1 MKDDPTTFTRTAYG
15 LTPCSESARELFAT
29 IPLNSVVKADIS
41 RGGRSLPMLRLY
53 WGLCGCIA
61 EAIGANR
68 ENVSDVIK
76 LRSGHFVVVETK
88 SGRIQL
94 PRSISFGKM
103 SQAEFKA
110 FFDKA
115 CLVVCE
121 ELLPTMKPGELRR
134 QIETMVGI
142 PQSEEQ
148 DA

>member
-1 MKDDPTTFTRTAYG
+1 MKDDPTLFTRTAYG
-15 LTPCSESARELFAT
+15 LAPCSESAREVLKS
-29 IPLNSVVKADIS
+29 IPLNVVVKAEIS

-53 WGLCGCIA
+53 WSLCGTIA

-88 SGRIQL
+88 SGRVQL
-94 PRSISFGKM
+94 PRSISFAKM
-103 SQAEFKA
+103 DQAEFKA

-121 ELLPTMKPGELRR
+121 ELLPHMKPSELRQ
-134 QIETMVGI
+134 QIEIMVGAHG
-142 PQSEEQ
+142 EGLRC
-148 DA
+148 

>member
-1 MKDDPTTFTRTAYG
+1 MTEDPTLFTRTAYG
-15 LTPCSESARELFAT
+15 LTPCSESAREVLKS
-29 IPLNSVVKADIS
+29 IPLNVVVKAEIS

-53 WGLCGCIA
+53 WGLCGTIA

-88 SGRIQL
+88 SGRVQL
-94 PRSISFGKM
+94 PRSISFAKM

-115 CLVVCE
+115 CMVVCE
-121 ELLPTMKPGELRR
+121 ELLPHVQPGELRQ
-134 QIETMVGI
+134 QIEHMVGI
-142 PQSEEQ
+142 PSE
-148 DA
+148 AAA